1 MATKKREPGELS
13 CSVVDSF
20 CLAPNDGV
28 ARGICF
34 ACGDR
39 VCANCSLVV
48 AYLTFG
54 AKRICHTCMETHK
67 LPNADS
73 LIHTQAHRL
82 AGYPCSPNC
91 RP

>member
-1 MATKKREPGELS
+1 MATSKYAPGELS

-39 VCANCSLVV
+39 VCSNCSLVV
-48 AYLTFG
+48 SYLAYG
-54 AKRICHTCMETHK
+54 RKRICHTCMESLK
-67 LPNADS
+67 IPNADK
-73 LIHTQAHRL
+73 LIHAQAHRL
-82 AGYPCSPNC
+82 AGYPCSPAC